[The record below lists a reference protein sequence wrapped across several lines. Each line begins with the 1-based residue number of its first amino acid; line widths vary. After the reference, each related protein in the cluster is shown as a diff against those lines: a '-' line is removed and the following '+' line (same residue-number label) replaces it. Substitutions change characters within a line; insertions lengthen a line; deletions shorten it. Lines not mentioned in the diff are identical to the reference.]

1 MPSQSVEEYLEAI
14 YRIGGETGT
23 VNTCELAEMLKVAP
37 PSVTTMLGRLSRDGL
52 VEHTRYKGIKLT
64 APGREMASSMIR
76 RHRLSERLLTD
87 MLGMPWHKVHEAACK
102 LEHVI
107 TGEIEEHAYEA
118 LGEPERCPHGH
129 LLAGDEDS
137 HLMLMVDI
145 TADSRIKIVKLA
157 EENENF
163 LITVAKLGLV
173 PSAEVTVLSVT
184 DTGTRYLLDGTECFA
199 LTEITRH
206 IWVQPITNA
215 ECGVRNTE

>member
-14 YRIGGETGT
+14 YRIGGKTGT
-23 VNTCELAEMLKVAP
+23 VNTCELAEMLNVAP

-52 VEHTRYKGIKLT
+52 VQHIRYKGIKLT
-64 APGREMASSMIR
+64 EHGLEMASSMIR

-107 TGEIEEHAYEA
+107 TGEIEEHAFEA

-129 LLAGDEDS
+129 LLEGDEDK
-137 HLMLMVDI
+137 HLVLMSEI
-145 TADSRIKIVKLA
+145 TAGSRIKVVKLA
-157 EENENF
+157 EENEIF
-163 LITVAKLGLV
+163 LITVAKFGLV

-184 DTGTRYLLDGTECFA
+184 DSGTRYLLNETEHLA

-206 IWVQPITNA
+206 IWVQPLSDA
-215 ECGVRNTE
+215 E